1 MQPLVIWSV
10 LGHAALPNL
19 SCFIYNNHKRGN
31 LNWAAQQA
39 ELLRQEEK
47 RLFQEQEE
55 VRRIKYEQQ
64 QQLLQTWLKKQ
75 EEENQTMEMINQIQ
89 QRKAELQ
96 RQQQIENNW
105 KLYEEY
111 LKQGELYYQSNGFAG
126 FTLTVNVP
134 TKCSKLTWPL
144 RKFAIE
150 YNVQHEKN
158 LCR

>member
-1 MQPLVIWSV
+1 
-10 LGHAALPNL
+10 
-19 SCFIYNNHKRGN
+19 
-31 LNWAAQQA
+31 
-39 ELLRQEEK
+39 
-47 RLFQEQEE
+47 

-64 QQLLQTWLKKQ
+64 QQLLQTWLKQQ
-75 EEENQTMEMINQIQ
+75 EEENQTMEMMNQIQ

-111 LKQGELYYQSNGFAG
+111 LKQGELYYQSNGSAG

-150 YNVQHEKN
+150 YNVGQHEKN